1 MEFFGGTA
9 GWSYVDWHGPFYP
22 EKKEKG
28 FSELKFYADFFDC
41 VEVNSTFYRH
51 FLPSTSEKWLGEV
64 RKNPR
69 FVFIVKIFK
78 DFTHGNREV
87 DKEFLKNRAIVN
99 EFLVPFQEQGKL
111 AGVLVQFSEYFRE
124 NSKAMSYIA
133 LMMDM
138 FHDVQLFFEL
148 RHMSWYTDRAREF
161 LVHNGVNVVAVDQ
174 PQLEGMAGFNTDLSG
189 EICYVRFHGRNAR
202 MWELGR
208 KALSENQSDQSET
221 DERDRNSR
229 YNYLYSSSEL
239 DDVEKKIRKVKDSCE
254 RTYLV
259 MNNHPLGKA
268 VANALELVRRLRD
281 QEKIRVP
288 DTIIKYFPELGS
300 VADKVDVG
308 PLGELF

>member
-1 MEFFGGTA
+1 
-9 GWSYVDWHGPFYP
+9 
-22 EKKEKG
+22 
-28 FSELKFYADFFDC
+28 
-41 VEVNSTFYRH
+41 
-51 FLPSTSEKWLGEV
+51 
-64 RKNPR
+64 
-69 FVFIVKIFK
+69 
-78 DFTHGNREV
+78 
-87 DKEFLKNRAIVN
+87 
-99 EFLVPFQEQGKL
+99 
-111 AGVLVQFSEYFRE
+111 
-124 NSKAMSYIA
+124 MSYIA

-254 RTYLV
+254 RDLSCDEQS
-259 MNNHPLGKA
+259 PLRESRGKRA
-268 VANALELVRRLRD
+268 
-281 QEKIRVP
+281 
-288 DTIIKYFPELGS
+288 
-300 VADKVDVG
+300 
-308 PLGELF
+308 